1 MVTPPA
7 SLERSR
13 VRRLESR
20 LAKAAEAVQGEAA
33 RGTQHGGAPFLVSIV
48 YISIVLNMSIF

>member
-1 MVTPPA
+1 
-7 SLERSR
+7 